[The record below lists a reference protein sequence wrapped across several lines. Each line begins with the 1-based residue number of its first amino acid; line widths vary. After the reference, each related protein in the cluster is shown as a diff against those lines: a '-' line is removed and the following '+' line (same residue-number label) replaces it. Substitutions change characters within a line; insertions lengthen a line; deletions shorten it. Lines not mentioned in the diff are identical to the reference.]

1 MNCGVQTISLLAG
14 VVIVAGCVA
23 VSKPASTVLPAPGGT
38 NPVAVRHN
46 EEGIQAYSQKQWD
59 SAKRHFEAAVEAS
72 PALAE
77 AHYNLGMVLY
87 QVEALREGDAHFM
100 KAADLAP
107 GNTVIWDSPPLRNVT
122 VPEKASI
129 IPGPSDGHGH

>member
-46 EEGIQAYSQKQWD
+46 EEGIQAYSQKQ
-59 SAKRHFEAAVEAS
+59 
-72 PALAE
+72 
-77 AHYNLGMVLY
+77 
-87 QVEALREGDAHFM
+87 
-100 KAADLAP
+100 
-107 GNTVIWDSPPLRNVT
+107 
-122 VPEKASI
+122 
-129 IPGPSDGHGH
+129 